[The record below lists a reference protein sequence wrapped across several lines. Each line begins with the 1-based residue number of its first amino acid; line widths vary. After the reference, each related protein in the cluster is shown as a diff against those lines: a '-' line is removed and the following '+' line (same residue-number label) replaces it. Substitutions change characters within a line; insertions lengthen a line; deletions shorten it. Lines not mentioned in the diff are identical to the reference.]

1 MNRIAR
7 LTALVLLVALCVF
20 ALASCGVSSYEKKL
34 DKAGY
39 EVTAL
44 DKDEL
49 KEYNE
54 EDKDYDYKG
63 ILFATNGTDA
73 VYVMKLKNKTQ
84 AADVAKEQEGAM
96 IKGMVTEVKGK
107 VVFFGTEGGV
117 KAAMG
122 K

>member
-7 LTALVLLVALCVF
+7 FTALVLLVALCVL
-20 ALASCGVSSYEKKL
+20 ALASCGVSSYEKRL

-39 EVTAL
+39 EVTVL

-54 EDKDYDYKG
+54 ADEDYDYKG
-63 ILFATNGTDA
+63 ILGATGKDGNV
-73 VYVMKLKNKTQ
+73 VYVMKMKSKSQ
-84 AADVAKEQEGAM
+84 AKSIAAEFGTVN
-96 IKGMVTEVKGK
+96 GMTTETKGK
-107 VVFFGTEGGV
+107 VVFFGTEDGV